1 MRTWEKIL
9 RPFLYRKVF
18 NGILLEKVKEGKMM
32 LTDEMKSMA
41 YLINKEILKIFPY
54 EYIKEVCSGEITMK
68 EIIDQIMMEC
78 CKYAYDNS
86 LETHSLDYYMGGAT
100 KANDSDR
107 MMYQRV
113 LDYVRNKREIEQIEL
128 GKIGINKYDDQIK
141 YRYNIMDKISG
152 HELNKFHFW
161 ELQNIHDMH
170 LVKAIVDKR
179 IGKGNFTL
187 DKMQEYSDEYDCFVD
202 SIKKDWYGEHKNSLF
217 DYLAFF
223 TLEWKYSFD
232 FYYEIADALSYM
244 KRRNIKNM
252 RNWIALFSVPLVMY
266 SDLLLSHPG
275 VVPGRVTSNNRML
288 TARRKYI
295 KYIVIS
301 DSLDYEAVKKQF
313 MGANVIIC
321 TILERVTIGGKSL
334 QHWFWENTVEQD
346 WLSVM
351 EEYNAFQ
358 AFVSN
363 KKWDKKKLRIV
374 KDIYNEI
381 SFDYKNHEIRS

>member
-1 MRTWEKIL
+1 
-9 RPFLYRKVF
+9 
-18 NGILLEKVKEGKMM
+18 
-32 LTDEMKSMA
+32 
-41 YLINKEILKIFPY
+41 
-54 EYIKEVCSGEITMK
+54 
-68 EIIDQIMMEC
+68 
-78 CKYAYDNS
+78 
-86 LETHSLDYYMGGAT
+86 
-100 KANDSDR
+100 
-107 MMYQRV
+107 
-113 LDYVRNKREIEQIEL
+113 
-128 GKIGINKYDDQIK
+128 
-141 YRYNIMDKISG
+141 
-152 HELNKFHFW
+152 
-161 ELQNIHDMH
+161 
-170 LVKAIVDKR
+170 
-179 IGKGNFTL
+179 
-187 DKMQEYSDEYDCFVD
+187 
-202 SIKKDWYGEHKNSLF
+202 
-217 DYLAFF
+217 
-223 TLEWKYSFD
+223 
-232 FYYEIADALSYM
+232 M

-295 KYIVIS
+295 KYIVKS

-334 QHWFWENTVEQD
+334 QHWFLENTVEQD

-363 KKWDKKKLRIV
+363 KKWNKKKLRIV